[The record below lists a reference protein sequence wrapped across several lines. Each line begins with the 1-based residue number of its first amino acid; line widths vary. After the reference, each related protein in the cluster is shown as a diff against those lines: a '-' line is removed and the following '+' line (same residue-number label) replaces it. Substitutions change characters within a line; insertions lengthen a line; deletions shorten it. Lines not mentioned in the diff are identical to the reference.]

1 MYRRLKSI
9 PNIHIL
15 GGVDAGKVE
24 RLPILSFLIEVYEDG
39 KRHFLHYNF
48 VCSLLNDL
56 YGIQSRGGCQCAGPY
71 AQRLL
76 SLSHGNAQK
85 YENELIDKKEYLRPG
100 FSRLS
105 FPYFMRTHQVEYICR
120 AIINI
125 AQYGWRL
132 LPLYKFIPKTGEFK
146 HNSRVTSFKD
156 RLWLSHIF
164 KSKDQDSPNQGNKA
178 SKDEHQ
184 WMEESLAASKDIFK
198 GARSAVR
205 RNGAGSSKID
215 QTQMFSEPS
224 MQWFLM
230 PSEAHEML
238 RKEGDKS
245 EGALPVVAGPLADDG
260 PGLQMI
266 YPKQYA
272 VSTEVVLTEAESKS
286 SAASGTKRK
295 SVTIDEVAA
304 RGPLSGTEMPA
315 AEKQRKR
322 PRQDEGKGEP
332 AAPTSS
338 SPLPRKASRKYP
350 LRKAGDVEE
359 KSQLL
364 SRAIT
369 ATKTNLAKN
378 AKATLFPRPPKKIMR
393 SVGKAISQWDMIREG
408 DRLCLGLSGGK
419 DSLALLHV
427 LHTVQKRSPKSF
439 TLAAATVDP
448 GTDAFNPKPLIG
460 YLKSLNIPYHFLS
473 ENIFERASCEMEGN
487 SICSYCSRMKRG
499 TLYTCCRKNNY
510 NVLVLAQHLD
520 DLAESFM
527 MSALHNGQIRT
538 MKAHY
543 TIGKGDI
550 RVIRPFVYTREA
562 QLKEFSYSAKLPVIN
577 ENCPAC
583 FEAPKER
590 HRIKKMLAQEES
602 LLTGMYG
609 NLKRA
614 LIPLMDEKIYD
625 SFKTIQ
631 DEVDARGK
639 VRIYES
645 SKGGSSGKPVGGGSP
660 APATKVD

>member
-1 MYRRLKSI
+1 MLAAQR
-9 PNIHIL
+9 
-15 GGVDAGKVE
+15 
-24 RLPILSFLIEVYEDG
+24 
-39 KRHFLHYNF
+39 F
-48 VCSLLNDL
+48 VR
-56 YGIQSRGGCQCAGPY
+56 YPVQRGCQCAGPY

-76 SLSHGNAQK
+76 SLSHDNAQK

-120 AIINI
+120 AIIKI

-164 KSKDQDSPNQGNKA
+164 KDNGGNSPDQSKTNQD
-178 SKDEHQ
+178 ERQ
-184 WMEESLAASKDIFK
+184 WMEESLAASLAIFK
-198 GARSAVR
+198 SARSTVR
-205 RNGAGSSKID
+205 RTGSGSSKID

-224 MQWFLM
+224 LQWFLM

-238 RKEGDKS
+238 RKEGDKGQ
-245 EGALPVVAGPLADDG
+245 GALPVARGPVADDG
-260 PGLQMI
+260 QGAQMI
-266 YPKQYA
+266 YPKQYT
-272 VSTEVVLTEAESKS
+272 VNTEVVLAEAESKS
-286 SAASGTKRK
+286 NAASGTKRK
-295 SVTIDEVAA
+295 SMAVAA
-304 RGPLSGTEMPA
+304 HVSCGGGEMSA
-315 AEKQRKR
+315 AENHRKR
-322 PRQDEGKGEP
+322 PRQAEGKDEP
-332 AAPTSS
+332 AATTSS
-338 SPLPRKASRKYP
+338 SPPRKASRKYP
-350 LRKAGDVEE
+350 LRKPGDVEE

-364 SRAIT
+364 SRAID

-393 SVGKAISQWDMIREG
+393 SVGKAIAQWDMIREG

-527 MSALHNGQIRT
+527 MSAMHNGQIRT

-614 LIPLMDEKIYD
+614 LIPLMDEKVYD
-625 SFKTIQ
+625 SFKKIQ

-645 SKGGSSGKPVGGGSP
+645 SKGGSSGKTVLTS
-660 APATKVD
+660 ATGAEKIANNGV